1 MATKK
6 NPPAGEPAGYAEAM
20 AEIESILSELDSP
33 NVDVDV
39 LGAKVTR
46 ASELITWC
54 SERIAAAEFTVK
66 QLVESL
72 DIDSDADEDDDFD
85 DEEWDEDD
93 EDEDDEEGDD
103 F

>member
-6 NPPAGEPAGYAEAM
+6 NTSGAEPAGYAQAM
-20 AEIESILSELDSP
+20 AEIESILAELDSP

-54 SERIAAAEFTVK
+54 SDRIAAAEFTVK

-72 DIDSDADEDDDFD
+72 DIDGEADDDDDDDEFD
-85 DEEWDEDD
+85 DEEWDDE
-93 EDEDDEEGDD
+93 EDEDGDD

>member
-6 NPPAGEPAGYAEAM
+6 NAPAGEPAGYAEAM

-33 NVDVDV
+33 NIDVDV

-66 QLVESL
+66 ELVESL
-72 DIDSDADEDDDFD
+72 DIDGDADEDFD
-85 DEEWDEDD
+85 DEEDWDD
-93 EDEDDEEGDD
+93 EDEDDGDD

>member
-6 NPPAGEPAGYAEAM
+6 NAPAGEPAGYAEAM
-20 AEIESILSELDSP
+20 AEIESILAELDSP
-33 NVDVDV
+33 NIDVDV

-66 QLVESL
+66 ELVESL
-72 DIDSDADEDDDFD
+72 DIDGDAGEDDDFD
-85 DEEWDEDD
+85 DEEDWDDDEDD
-93 EDEDDEEGDD
+93 EDDGDD

>member
-1 MATKK
+1 MAPKK
-6 NPPAGEPAGYAEAM
+6 DTAATQPAGYAEAM
-20 AEIESILSELDSP
+20 AEIESILAELDSP

-54 SERIAAAEFTVK
+54 SERISSAEFTVK

-72 DIDSDADEDDDFD
+72 DVDDDTDDDEWDDEDDD
-85 DEEWDEDD
+85 
-93 EDEDDEEGDD
+93 GDD

>member
-1 MATKK
+1 MAPKKDTSTK
-6 NPPAGEPAGYAEAM
+6 EPAGYAEAM
-20 AEIESILSELDSP
+20 AEIESILAELDSP

-54 SERIAAAEFTVK
+54 SERIASAEFTVK
-66 QLVESL
+66 QLVASL
-72 DIDSDADEDDDFD
+72 DIDGDAEEDDFD
-85 DEEWDEDD
+85 DDEWD
-93 EDEDDEEGDD
+93 DDEEDDDGDD

>member
-6 NPPAGEPAGYAEAM
+6 NTSAAEPAGYAQAM
-20 AEIESILSELDSP
+20 AEIESILAELDSP

-54 SERIAAAEFTVK
+54 SDRIAAAEFTVK

-72 DIDSDADEDDDFD
+72 DIDGEADDDDEFG
-85 DEEWDEDD
+85 DEEWD
-93 EDEDDEEGDD
+93 DEEDGDD

>member
-6 NPPAGEPAGYAEAM
+6 DTTSKAPAGYAEAM
-20 AEIESILSELDSP
+20 AEIESILAELDSP

-54 SERIAAAEFTVK
+54 SERVASAEFTVK

-72 DIDSDADEDDDFD
+72 DIDGDADEDDDID
-85 DEEWDEDD
+85 DEEWD
-93 EDEDDEEGDD
+93 DDEEDGDD

>member
-1 MATKK
+1 MAPKK
-6 NPPAGEPAGYAEAM
+6 DKSMAEPAGYAEAM
-20 AEIESILSELDSP
+20 AEIESILAELNSP

-54 SERIAAAEFTVK
+54 SERIASAEFTVR
-66 QLVESL
+66 QLVDSL
-72 DIDSDADEDDDFD
+72 DIDGDDDDWND
-85 DEEWDEDD
+85 DDD
-93 EDEDDEEGDD
+93 DDDDGDD

>member
-6 NPPAGEPAGYAEAM
+6 DKPVAEPVGYAEAM
-20 AEIESILSELDSP
+20 AEIESILAELDSP

-72 DIDSDADEDDDFD
+72 DIDGDTDEEDWDDD
-85 DEEWDEDD
+85 
-93 EDEDDEEGDD
+93 GDD

>member
-1 MATKK
+1 METKK
-6 NPPAGEPAGYAEAM
+6 DKAAGEPAGYAEAM

-72 DIDSDADEDDDFD
+72 DIDGDEDDDDDFD
-85 DEEWDEDD
+85 DEEWDE
-93 EDEDDEEGDD
+93 EDDDEEDGDD

>member
-1 MATKK
+1 MAPKK
-6 NPPAGEPAGYAEAM
+6 DTAAAQPAGYAEAM
-20 AEIESILSELDSP
+20 AEIESILAELDSP

-54 SERIAAAEFTVK
+54 SERISSAEFTVK

-72 DIDSDADEDDDFD
+72 DVDDDTDDDEWDDEDDD
-85 DEEWDEDD
+85 
-93 EDEDDEEGDD
+93 GDD